1 MARTGRPRG
10 FDRDAALDA
19 AMHLFWEHGFEPTT
33 LNMLKEAMGGIS
45 PTSFYA
51 AFGSKEALFR
61 EVVERYRVTHGSVTD
76 ILRDESLPP
85 REVVETCLR
94 RSVAM
99 QTDASHPIG
108 CLVTQAAT
116 NCGPENQFAAEV
128 LSAERRANFDAIFKQ
143 VERDIASGHMPPDTD
158 AHANATLFSTFMV
171 GIATSARDGASREAL
186 ERAVSLAMASWSV
199 CQPTE
204 K

>member
-19 AMHLFWEHGFEPTT
+19 AMHLFWEYGYEPTT
-33 LNMLKEAMGGIS
+33 LNLLKEAMGGIS

-61 EVVERYRVTHGSVTD
+61 EAVERYRITHGSVTD

-94 RSVAM
+94 RSIAM
-99 QTDASHPIG
+99 QTDVSHPIG

-116 NCGPENQFAAEV
+116 NCGPENQSAAAV
-128 LSAERRANFDAIFKQ
+128 LTAERRANFKAIIKQ
-143 VERDIASGHMPPDTD
+143 VERAIASGHMPSDTD
-158 AHANATLFSTFMV
+158 VHAVATLFNTFMV
-171 GIATSARDGASREAL
+171 GIATSARDGASREEL
-186 ERAVSLAMASWSV
+186 EKAVGLAMASWNASLR
-199 CQPTE
+199 TE
-204 K
+204 Q

>member
-10 FDRDAALDA
+10 FDRDAAINA
-19 AMHLFWEHGFEPTT
+19 AMTLFWEHGYEPTT
-33 LNMLKEAMGGIS
+33 LSLLKEAMGGIS

-61 EVVERYRVTHGSVTD
+61 EVVERYRITHGSVTD

-85 REVVETCLR
+85 RDVIEACLR

-108 CLVTQAAT
+108 CLVTQGAT
-116 NCGPENQFAAEV
+116 NCGSDNRFATELLAAE
-128 LSAERRANFDAIFKQ
+128 RKANFNAMLKQ
-143 VERDIASGHMPPDTD
+143 VERAVSLGHIPPGTD
-158 AHANATLFSTFMV
+158 PHGVTTLFNTMML
-171 GIATSARDGASREAL
+171 GIATSARDGASRDKL
-186 ERAVSLAMASWSV
+186 ETAIGLAMKSWPDHPGS
-199 CQPTE
+199 
-204 K
+204 